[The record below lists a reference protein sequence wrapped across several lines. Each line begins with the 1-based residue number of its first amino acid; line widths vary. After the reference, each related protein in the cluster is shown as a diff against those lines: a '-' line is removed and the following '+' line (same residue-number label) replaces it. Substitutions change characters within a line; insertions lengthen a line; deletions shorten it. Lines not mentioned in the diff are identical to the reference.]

1 MPLLLTDKEVN
12 ELMTMEDCVAV
23 MEDLMGQT
31 AQGLTWMQART
42 HMRTPQGFHHVMPG
56 GIFGSKV
63 VGIKIY
69 TARYPAGS
77 RFITVLHDSENGDLL
92 ALMQGGRCSQ
102 LRTGAL
108 SGVATRHMAR
118 EDASTVAIIGTGAQ
132 GRAQLEGVCA
142 VRDVKSIRA
151 FDIVPERCQAFA
163 AEMQDLLG
171 VEVTAST
178 SAAECVKGADI
189 VTTMTTSPNPVLLGE
204 WLEPGMHINACGG
217 NHWTRRELDEAAVG
231 RADTVV
237 VDSVDE
243 AKRYGGNLVFP
254 IETGVIHWGQVSE
267 LWEVASGRV
276 SGRPSADAVTLFEA
290 HGIGIS
296 DVAAAAYVYRKAV
309 EQGLGTELP
318 LSA

>member
-1 MPLLLTDKEVN
+1 
-12 ELMTMEDCVAV
+12 
-23 MEDLMGQT
+23 
-31 AQGLTWMQART
+31 
-42 HMRTPQGFHHVMPG
+42 MRTPQGFHHVMPG

-118 EDASTVAIIGTGAQ
+118 EDASTVAIIGTGVAGSSAAGGGLRRA
-132 GRAQLEGVCA
+132 GRSRRSAPSTSCRSGARPSQRRC
-142 VRDVKSIRA
+142 KSFWAWRSS
-151 FDIVPERCQAFA
+151 
-163 AEMQDLLG
+163 
-171 VEVTAST
+171 AST

>member
-1 MPLLLTDKEVN
+1 M
-12 ELMTMEDCVAV
+12 
-23 MEDLMGQT
+23 
-31 AQGLTWMQART
+31 
-42 HMRTPQGFHHVMPG
+42 
-56 GIFGSKV
+56 
-63 VGIKIY
+63 
-69 TARYPAGS
+69 
-77 RFITVLHDSENGDLL
+77 
-92 ALMQGGRCSQ
+92 
-102 LRTGAL
+102 
-108 SGVATRHMAR
+108 
-118 EDASTVAIIGTGAQ
+118 
-132 GRAQLEGVCA
+132 
-142 VRDVKSIRA
+142 RDVKSIRA

-163 AEMQDLLG
+163 AEMQELLG

-267 LWEVASGRV
+267 LWEVVSGRV